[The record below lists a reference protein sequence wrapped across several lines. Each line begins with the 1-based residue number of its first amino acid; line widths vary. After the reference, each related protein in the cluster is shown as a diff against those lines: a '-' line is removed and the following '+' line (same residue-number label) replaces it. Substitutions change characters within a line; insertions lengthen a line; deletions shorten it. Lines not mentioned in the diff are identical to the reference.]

1 MTLHDPYEAN
11 NTQFLFIQ
19 SVDFPQVLALP
30 ERRNVEGGDQ
40 MTYRFPNGYG
50 ALVTRATS
58 EPISSAFE
66 FCVLDCTQSEV
77 RPTYL
82 TPVAPHTMMGLP
94 YEQVGELLLETER
107 LPMHPGLES
116 ANAALIDEDF

>member
-1 MTLHDPYEAN
+1 MTLLDPSDMT

-30 ERRNVEGGDQ
+30 ERQNVPGGDL
-40 MTYRFPNGYG
+40 MIFRFPNGYG
-50 ALVTRATS
+50 ASITRLNG

-66 FCVLDCTQSEV
+66 FCVLDCTGLEP

-82 TPVAPHTMMGLP
+82 TAVAPHLMLGLS
-94 YEQVGELLLETER
+94 YEHTNELLLETER
-107 LPMHPGLES
+107 LPTHPRLES
-116 ANAALIDEDF
+116 AHSALLDEEF